1 MDLEPLIPVF
11 GMLIVLV
18 PITGIT
24 AVLTAKFVAKPIV
37 EALTRL
43 RGGHGPGASCEL
55 HAQVRD
61 LSEQVDVLAGELG
74 RLKEAQAFDR
84 RLLEERPGQGEG

>member
-11 GMLIVLV
+11 GMMIVLV

-24 AVLTAKFVAKPIV
+24 AVLTAKFVAKPMV

-43 RGGHGPGASCEL
+43 RGGQGYGAPGEL
-55 HAQVRD
+55 HVQD
-61 LSEQVDVLAGELG
+61 LSEQMEVLMGEVR

-84 RLLEERPGQGEG
+84 KLLQERADQREG